1 MKTNENKTNTTKKTV
16 KDTKKKAPRKSTSSK
31 TTDRVRLLGASE
43 VEAKAA
49 RAAEKFVPAAP
60 EILYL
65 AQATDA
71 ERKAEAD
78 RLQPILDMAAS
89 GGSGNGGSGNGG
101 FDVTNTINGSVV
113 TLTATAVKIPA
124 ILLAIDLGYH
134 SDPRSFYTTAKQKG
148 LTKDFNQEIM
158 DPLLVSYR
166 DGIYWVVDG
175 GRRLLAALDNGITDI
190 SANIIQGHT
199 REQEADI
206 YADQNKYRI
215 LVTPYQKYAA
225 RLVAMRKTEILIQM
239 ICDQYGI
246 TVCQSAKDV
255 DRPLRAIG
263 TAVEIVSSTYGK
275 DSGKYVFC
283 WMLALMKSVEWLN
296 DRTYVMNALTSWFMR
311 SLSQV
316 YAEAEKIGKVPAF
329 TKNLQK
335 SLIKLSPQL
344 IYNYG
349 RVNYPLMTKEGSTMT
364 VLSAIARGALKAS
377 DILKVKP

>member
-1 MKTNENKTNTTKKTV
+1 MKKTNNETNNINKTVTDST
-16 KDTKKKAPRKSTSSK
+16 KKAPRKPTSSA
-31 TTDRVRLLGASE
+31 TDRVRQSSAKE
-43 VEAKAA
+43 VLAKAT
-49 RAAEKFVPAAP
+49 REAENFVPSAT

-65 AQATDA
+65 AGATDA
-71 ERKAEAD
+71 ERKAETD
-78 RLQPILDMAAS
+78 RLQPVMDTM
-89 GGSGNGGSGNGG
+89 GGSGNSDG
-101 FDVTNTINGSVV
+101 FEVTNTINGRII
-113 TLTATAVKIPA
+113 TLVATTVKVPA
-124 ILLAIDLGYH
+124 FLLARDLGYA
-134 SDPRSFYTTAKQKG
+134 SDPRMFHATEKQKG
-148 LTKDFNQEIM
+148 LTKDFNLKIM

-190 SANIIQGHT
+190 PVNIIQGYT
-199 REQEADI
+199 REQEADL
-206 YADQNKYRI
+206 YANQNKYRI
-215 LVTPYQKYAA
+215 LVTPFQKYAA

-275 DSGKYVFC
+275 DPGKYVFC

-349 RVNYPLMTKEGSTMT
+349 RVNYPLMTKEGSTLT
-364 VLSAIARGALKAS
+364 VLSAIASGALKAS